1 MLHNNGISIS
11 YGRVLEIAAQL
22 GDAVVSRNVE
32 ACVVCP
38 PKLRKGLFCTAAM
51 DNIDHNPSSTSATTS
66 FHGTS
71 ISIFQHP
78 TSENRGEVR
87 EPICI
92 RNNKVK
98 RVPELPD
105 SYVNVHPAS
114 FTKKNPS
121 PTKGNITYDSLPN
134 IVFTREYEWLE
145 HVSLTYQM
153 GDEVNITWSANDA
166 EKNQGRESEVSI
178 TSLLPLL
185 RDEAHSV
192 ATVKHC
198 MDKVRD
204 AIAHLNPDQVPIIT
218 ADQPLYALAKQVQWQ
233 WPEVYGE
240 HQFVIMF
247 GGLHIE
253 MAALRSIGTLL
264 HDSGWT
270 GAIVEAGVASSGT
283 AESFLSVS
291 SVTRSRQMHQVT
303 ACCLYMLRKEAYT
316 YYAREEGQTALNFED
331 WCKNRRKESPQ
342 FQFWDLVLSMQLVI
356 FSLIRSFREA
366 NFALY
371 CQALS
376 ALIPFFFANNNVN
389 YSRWL
394 SIHLRDMVSLEEMH
408 PQLANEF
415 QQGNFVVHKTHRDFS
430 GLAIDQAH
438 EQANAIIK
446 GDGGAIGVT
455 EDPSALRR
463 WMVSGPE
470 VSHLVSQY
478 ESTSQVKVDSEDVR
492 HHEQNMKSQK
502 SFSDKVQN
510 LFSVMK
516 DLGNPLQEESSYL
529 LSLETKTI
537 AHPSAADLIRN
548 HLEKGNAAFI
558 DFFNGL
564 GDEASFYRP
573 IKKNKTDFFRQ
584 QADLGTGKMKEQVL
598 KDDCR
603 LFSQLFISCQSREC
617 DLLQFFKHENQSFPA
632 ALSDTGKLHSGQ
644 KSHLVNIH

>member
-1 MLHNNGISIS
+1 MTDIPDVNATRLKDMLVAEIPQMEAYTKGRDVLLAFKGDIGPVLSDASDYSDAIILAKAAKMLRRQMVDHKCKFDGTFHDSCTTDSVPAILLQFVCMIEHGADIKSQLRFGASTTDLALAQLLQYNCLAKAKEGAASQRHSKERETPFPVYIGLSVYNKTRKRHLVELLHNNGISIS
-11 YGRVLEIAAQL
+11 YDRVLEISAQL
-22 GDAVVSRNVE
+22 GDAVVCRYVE
-32 ACVVCP
+32 EGVVCP

-114 FTKKNPS
+114 FTQKNPS

-153 GDEVNITWSANDA
+153 GDEVNITWSAYHA
-166 EKNQGRESEVSI
+166 EKNQGQEFEVSI

-253 MAALRSIGTLL
+253 MTALRSIGTLL

-303 ACCLYMLRKEAYT
+303 ACCLYMLRKEAYNT
-316 YYAREEGQTALNFED
+316 
-331 WCKNRRKESPQ
+331 
-342 FQFWDLVLSMQLVI
+342 M
-356 FSLIRSFREA
+356 
-366 NFALY
+366 
-371 CQALS
+371 
-376 ALIPFFFANNNVN
+376 
-389 YSRWL
+389 
-394 SIHLRDMVSLEEMH
+394 
-408 PQLANEF
+408 
-415 QQGNFVVHKTHRDFS
+415 
-430 GLAIDQAH
+430 
-438 EQANAIIK
+438 
-446 GDGGAIGVT
+446 
-455 EDPSALRR
+455 
-463 WMVSGPE
+463 
-470 VSHLVSQY
+470 
-478 ESTSQVKVDSEDVR
+478 
-492 HHEQNMKSQK
+492 
-502 SFSDKVQN
+502 
-510 LFSVMK
+510 
-516 DLGNPLQEESSYL
+516 
-529 LSLETKTI
+529 
-537 AHPSAADLIRN
+537 
-548 HLEKGNAAFI
+548 LEKKA
-558 DFFNGL
+558 
-564 GDEASFYRP
+564 
-573 IKKNKTDFFRQ
+573 RQ
-584 QADLGTGKMKEQVL
+584 L
-598 KDDCR
+598 
-603 LFSQLFISCQSREC
+603 
-617 DLLQFFKHENQSFPA
+617 
-632 ALSDTGKLHSGQ
+632 
-644 KSHLVNIH
+644 